1 MPRPRQGMI
10 VCPQPHAAEVGLSV
24 LRAGGNAVDAAVATA
39 LVQGV
44 IDPMMCGLGG
54 CGVMLVRRADGRE
67 EVIEFYALAGSRV
80 REGQWESRFI
90 REAADRYGYVL
101 EGWVNDC
108 GYESVGVPGTV
119 AGLAEALR
127 RHGSLSWGEA
137 CQPAVEQARRGC
149 LVTGTV
155 HSYWIRDVGPD
166 VVPNDRRIQWTPEAR
181 RIYTKDGVLFGVGE
195 TIANP
200 DLASTYE
207 RLAAAG
213 PEDFYSG
220 EIAAAIAAD
229 FEANGGSITA
239 DDLARYR
246 PRVRPPLAGT
256 YRGRR
261 VVAAGPP
268 AGGLTLLQMLNYL
281 EGFDLGKLGWPSVEA
296 ARARVEAMDW
306 AVGERETHLADP
318 FFARIEVDEL
328 VAKEYA
334 AAARVLHE
342 SPTTTH
348 IGVVDGSGDAV
359 ALTHTLGASS
369 GVVTPGLG
377 FNYNNYLN
385 CFDPRP
391 GRVNSLSPGKTRI
404 TMMVPT
410 MVFSPEG
417 GLEVVAGAPGG
428 TKIVTGVLQTLVNL
442 LDHGMSPVEA
452 VSAPRLD
459 FQKDQV
465 ETELRMPADVLDGL
479 RAAGYRVNRRP
490 LGYDPYFAKAQVIQ
504 IGPDGA
510 LRGAS
515 DPRGDGGIALASS
528 P

>member
-1 MPRPRQGMI
+1 MI
-10 VCPQPHAAEVGLSV
+10 VCPQPQAAEAGLSV

-39 LVQGV
+39 FVQGV

-54 CGVMLVRRADGRE
+54 CGVMLVRRAGGRD
-67 EVIEFYALAGSRV
+67 EVIEFYARAGSRV

-108 GYESVGVPGTV
+108 GYQSVGVPGTV

-127 RHGSLSWGEA
+127 RHGSLSWAEA
-137 CQPAVEQARRGC
+137 LQPAISQARHGC

-155 HSYWIRDVGPD
+155 HDYWTRDLGPD
-166 VVPNDRRIQWTPEAR
+166 VVPNDRRIQWTPGAR
-181 RIYTKDGVLFGVGE
+181 RIYTKDGALFAVGE
-195 TIANP
+195 VIPNP

-213 PEDFYSG
+213 PEDFYRG
-220 EIAAAIAAD
+220 EIADAIAAD
-229 FEANGGSITA
+229 FRANGGFISA
-239 DDLARYR
+239 EDLAWYR
-246 PRVRPPLAGT
+246 PRVSPPLRGT

-281 EGFDLGKLGWPSVEA
+281 EGFDLAASGWPSAEA
-296 ARARVEAMDW
+296 ARARVEAMAW
-306 AVGERETHLADP
+306 AVGEREAHLGDP
-318 FFARIEVDEL
+318 LFASIQVDEL
-328 VAKEYA
+328 VAKEHA

-348 IGVVDGSGDAV
+348 VGVVDGAGNAV
-359 ALTHTLGASS
+359 SLTHTLGASS

-391 GRVNSLSPGKTRI
+391 GRINSLGPGKTRV

-410 MVFSPEG
+410 MVFGSEG
-417 GLEVVAGAPGG
+417 GALEVVAGAPGG
-428 TKIVTGVLQTLVNL
+428 PRIVTGVLQTLLNL
-442 LDHGMSPVEA
+442 LDHRMSPVEA

-459 FQKDQV
+459 FQRDQV
-465 ETELRMPADVLDGL
+465 QAELRMPADVLDGL
-479 RAAGYRVNRRP
+479 RAAGYQVNRRA
-490 LGYDPYFAKAQVIQ
+490 LGYDPYFAKAQIIQ
-504 IGPDGA
+504 VAPDGT
-510 LRGAS
+510 LHGAS
-515 DPRGDGGIALASS
+515 DPRGDGGIALTV
-528 P
+528 